1 MTPTEEQIEAEAENR
16 FPEYLDDG
24 ETTHHDTA
32 FDGKQDAF
40 IAGAEWALQQAAP
53 KWISVKKRLPDY
65 NTRVLVKFRP
75 QQPVMEG
82 TLLGIDERVEV
93 SKTSLPPNMK
103 DAMKFRNCF
112 KFYNVVEWMPLPQ
125 Q

>member
-1 MTPTEEQIEAEAENR
+1 MTVEEFYQSTDFPKLDKHDRKSETFTYYELLDFAER
-16 FPEYLDDG
+16 F
-24 ETTHHDTA
+24 
-32 FDGKQDAF
+32 
-40 IAGAEWALQQAAP
+40 AGQSAP
-53 KWISVKKRLPDY
+53 KWISVEERLPDY

-93 SKTSLPPNMK
+93 SKASLPPNMK

-125 Q
+125 K